1 MALGPRGKMVSPF
14 RLCSPNVTIP
24 PFRLVMRINLKNA
37 WLTALMPLLVSQ
49 SLSTGQDNTS
59 AENRYGVIEIGS
71 SGIKAIVIEKLKDD
85 PKTPSEDPPT
95 NTVKE
100 YDVLNP
106 GAYKGSAEGV
116 AKEVGTEVG
125 TFAQRM
131 QDEEKVPSDHIYV
144 VGSSGLPED
153 VRRTIGNNVE
163 DRSIEFINVE
173 RETSLTFKGIV
184 PPRRLHLNEVV
195 LLDIGSGNSK
205 GTYLKQSK
213 PTLQFVS
220 FSIPFGSKLL
230 AQTIDQKPDDAAKLL
245 QDSVV
250 APVQAET
257 KEFEGMK
264 KCTRLYLAGGIPWT
278 MAVLLH
284 PDKFGPDEKG
294 HESNWVPITPA
305 DIQKYC
311 QVATSNPASLFD
323 ADLSAVRTSNLT
335 KVKKDIDQMRSIF
348 SLNKKKVEEAKLDKD
363 QYDLKAIKAGA
374 AILQTF
380 AEAMDYE
387 KKRAIFFSKR
397 ALYAWPHGYILEKLS
412 AERPAAT
419 AESRPEAPAPN

>member
-1 MALGPRGKMVSPF
+1 MRTKLKSVW
-14 RLCSPNVTIP
+14 
-24 PFRLVMRINLKNA
+24 LVGVMS
-37 WLTALMPLLVSQ
+37 LLA
-49 SLSTGQDNTS
+49 SLSPSNGQDKTPNGS
-59 AENRYGVIEIGS
+59 RYGVIEIGS
-71 SGIKAIVIEKLKDD
+71 SGIKAIVIEKLKED

-95 NTVKE
+95 KTVRE

-125 TFAQRM
+125 QFAQRM
-131 QDEEKVPSDHIYV
+131 QEEENVPSDHIYV
-144 VGSSGLPED
+144 VGSSGLPDE

-163 DRSIEFINVE
+163 DRQIEFIDVE

-184 PPRRLHLNEVV
+184 PPYRLHLNEVV

-205 GTYLKQSK
+205 GTYLKQNK
-213 PTLQFVS
+213 PTLQFIS
-220 FSIPFGSKLL
+220 FAIPFGSKLL
-230 AQTIDQKPDDAAKLL
+230 AQKIEEKPDDATKLV

-250 APVQAET
+250 TPVQAESQQY
-257 KEFEGMK
+257 EGMK
-264 KCTRLYLAGGIPWT
+264 KCSRFYLAGGIPWS

-294 HESNWVPITPA
+294 HESNWVQITPA

-311 QVATSNPASLFD
+311 DTAASSPASLFD
-323 ADLSAVRTSNLT
+323 VDLSAVRISNLT
-335 KVKKDIDQMRSIF
+335 KVKKDIDQIRSIF
-348 SLNKKKVEEAKLDKD
+348 SLNKKKVEEAKLDKN

-374 AILQTF
+374 IILRTF

-387 KKRAIFFSKR
+387 KKRVIFFSKR
-397 ALYAWPHGYILEKLS
+397 ALYAWPHGYILEKLN
-412 AERPAAT
+412 AERPAAASADAQPKAAT
-419 AESRPEAPAPN
+419 SEKTTH